1 MTSGGLCGLMVQG
14 DFEELNVTNS
24 VKDLKMLNWRQRK
37 FDGQDLW
44 LCLEKKVGRCHLPG
58 PWSGTVRDQDS
69 GTEEEALSEL
79 AVPSYS

>member
-1 MTSGGLCGLMVQG
+1 MTSGGPCGLMVQG

-44 LCLEKKVGRCHLPG
+44 V
-58 PWSGTVRDQDS
+58 
-69 GTEEEALSEL
+69 LS
-79 AVPSYS
+79 